1 MSEHRYSIPRWMSI
15 LYRTG
20 QMYLAARFEH
30 LDIGKGQLIFLNALY
45 RQDGMT
51 QEEISYD
58 LRIDKG
64 TTAKA
69 LKKLEEQGYIVRLV
83 RANDKRSYSVHL
95 TEKALAIQDEVRQGF
110 AEWRSLLLQG
120 LSEEEQERMLDS
132 LEKMGRNA
140 AEVAA
145 KFREGD
151 RQVTGG
157 GTDIS

>member
-1 MSEHRYSIPRWMSI
+1 MNEQQRYSIPRWMSI

-20 QMYLAARFEH
+20 QMYLGNRFKE
-30 LDIGKGQLIFLNALY
+30 LDIGKGQFIFLNALY
-45 RQDGMT
+45 RQDGRT

-69 LKKLEEQGYIVRLV
+69 LKKLEEQGYVVRTV
-83 RANDKRSYSVHL
+83 REHDKRSYNVHL
-95 TEKALAIQDEVRQGF
+95 TPKALQIKDEVRQGF
-110 AEWRSLLLQG
+110 VQWRELLMEGLTAE
-120 LSEEEQERMLDS
+120 EKTNMLHI

-140 AEVAA
+140 EAVAA

-151 RQVTGG
+151 R
-157 GTDIS
+157 DER